1 MEKEDKLAAVGML
14 MILGL
19 AAAALLA
26 SVAIGIFLGAG
37 FGFLAASAFLAAGV
51 VVFARLAKSSIGGE
65 K

>member
-1 MEKEDKLAAVGML
+1 MDESKLAAIGML

-26 SVAIGIFLGAG
+26 SIAIGIFLGAG
-37 FGFLAASAFLAAGV
+37 FGFLAASAFLVAGV
-51 VVFARLAKSSIGGE
+51 VVFGRLAKSSIGGG

>member
-26 SVAIGIFLGAG
+26 CVAAGIFFGAG
-37 FGFLAASAFLAAGV
+37 FGFLAASVFLAGGV

>member
-26 SVAIGIFLGAG
+26 CVAAGVFLGAG

-51 VVFARLAKSSIGGE
+51 VVFGRLAKPSIGGG

>member
-1 MEKEDKLAAVGML
+1 MEKDDKLAAVGML

-26 SVAIGIFLGAG
+26 CVAAGIFFGAG
-37 FGFLAASAFLAAGV
+37 FGFLAASAFLVAGV
-51 VVFARLAKSSIGGE
+51 VAFVRLVKSSIGGE

>member
-1 MEKEDKLAAVGML
+1 ML

-26 SVAIGIFLGAG
+26 CVAAGIFLGAG

-51 VVFARLAKSSIGGE
+51 VVFGRLAKPSIGGG

>member
-26 SVAIGIFLGAG
+26 SIAIGIFLGSG

-51 VVFARLAKSSIGGE
+51 VAFTRLAKSSIGGG

>member
-1 MEKEDKLAAVGML
+1 ML

-26 SVAIGIFLGAG
+26 CVAAGIFFGAG
-37 FGFLAASAFLAAGV
+37 FGFLAASVFLAAGV